1 LWVAPQFA
9 KDPAALERLAEAQQ
23 LLCAR
28 AVSEEER
35 PMMTVLIS
43 FNVIQ
48 LYNGFIWKHLEASES
63 SGQLPAAIDFQKL
76 ELQDTQS
83 IAAIA
88 AS

>member
-1 LWVAPQFA
+1 
-9 KDPAALERLAEAQQ
+9 
-23 LLCAR
+23 
-28 AVSEEER
+28 
-35 PMMTVLIS
+35 MMTVLIS

-63 SGQLPAAIDFQKL
+63 SGQLPAAIDYQKL
-76 ELQDTQS
+76 KLQDTQS